1 MRSALLVTG
10 ALFALVGAGV
20 TVLVPDASAAGLLL
34 TVCGAVLT
42 QRPTLPRPAS
52 GYTAPAEHDARQV
65 QP

>member
-1 MRSALLVTG
+1 MSILG

-34 TVCGAVLT
+34 CFCGAVLT

-52 GYTAPAEHDARQV
+52 GYAAPAAHGARQV
-65 QP
+65 RP

>member
-34 TVCGAVLT
+34 CFCGAVLT
-42 QRPTLPRPAS
+42 RSPTTHPVRG
-52 GYTAPAEHDARQV
+52 GYTGHGARQV
-65 QP
+65 RP